1 MIQEIIEIGPQHPY
15 AGGMDS
21 YGGGGPPAGGAG
33 GYHGAYSQQQPQYPP
48 FQQQLQQQQGY
59 DQGAAYGQVNAYM
72 PQGGSGG
79 YGQAAPVAMG
89 GAGYGHHHQQQ
100 HSSQPYGGGGY
111 APQPV
116 APPRQ
121 APLPGS
127 VWKAATAPDGQIYYY
142 NERTGETQWEK
153 PVGMP

>member
-21 YGGGGPPAGGAG
+21 YGGVGGPPAGAAG

-48 FQQQLQQQQGY
+48 YQQHQQQGY
-59 DQGAAYGQVNAYM
+59 EQGAYGQVSAYM
-72 PQGGSGG
+72 PHGDGSGGGG

-89 GAGYGHHHQQQ
+89 GAGYGHHQA

-116 APPRQ
+116 VPPRQ
-121 APLPGS
+121 APLQVS
-127 VWKAATAPDGQIYYY
+127 AWKAAPAPDGQIYYY

-153 PVGMP
+153 PAGMP